1 MSMDENQ
8 PTEPLPPQA
17 VPPQHGQQAVPPQ
30 YGQQQYQ
37 QPYAQQQYQQ
47 PYAQPYAQQQHPAAV
62 PGEPFYRRHGL
73 AFAIS
78 TLVLAVI
85 VLFGGVGIGTF
96 AVANVIGHSGIL
108 PHVMQRGPERFQ
120 KLPYGQG
127 GPQGQAPGQAPFQL
141 KRGVLRG
148 TISSISGSTW
158 TVESQRGVTVTV
170 KVSSSTV
177 YGTPAQTQRASDFA
191 VGDSIIV
198 IGAANG
204 TTVTATRVVKTN
216 GVSKAPSS
224 PTPSPA
230 P

>member
-17 VPPQHGQQAVPPQ
+17 VPPQ
-30 YGQQQYQ
+30 YGQQPYAQQPYAQ
-37 QPYAQQQYQQ
+37 QPYAQQQYQ
-47 PYAQPYAQQQHPAAV
+47 PYAQQHPAAV

-120 KLPYGQG
+120 KLPNGQG

-177 YGTPAQTQRASDFA
+177 FGTPAQTQRASDFA
-191 VGDSIIV
+191 VGDPIIV

-216 GVSKAPSS
+216 GLSKAPSS